1 MSFFSS
7 SRVNTKINIVFD
19 EILNWLKTLKKLE
32 NLWYFQWKL
41 FG

>member
-1 MSFFSS
+1 MSLFSS

>member
-7 SRVNTKINIVFD
+7 SRVKTKINIVFD